1 MSILRYQYLSYI
13 DNNPVSLLSKSRMIL
28 WEYNRKE
35 LELTMTSI
43 YGIYVKIKPSKTFEY
58 IIDYHH
64 GITKE
69 EMKYQLNLDA

>member
-1 MSILRYQYLSYI
+1 
-13 DNNPVSLLSKSRMIL
+13 MIL